1 MLFGHVPNNLSTDYE
16 FTLNGDIKG
25 DPTYTAGRTGCSQ
38 HQSEILP
45 RTLLC
50 LLTNIYIEK
59 VRETSYLCTKGKQ
72 KVKSKKYNKPAIL
85 EPLELGTFEVWHMIF
100 QRIIPSSF
108 NI

>member
-1 MLFGHVPNNLSTDYE
+1 MNSLLTETSKVTPPTLQAGPAALSTNQKYCPE
-16 FTLNGDIKG
+16 L
-25 DPTYTAGRTGCSQ
+25 YSVCSQ
-38 HQSEILP
+38 TFI
-45 RTLLC
+45 
-50 LLTNIYIEK
+50 IEK

-85 EPLELGTFEVWHMIF
+85 EALELGTFEVWHMIF